1 MPCHRPCQRGD
12 VACLVVPV
20 SCTTGTCTSAIARQV
35 AWHEITLQSCLC
47 STPDLRS
54 FHMGLALFTLTALQN
69 PLRGLKRLLVH
80 PAHTDAAVDA
90 DATVLGR
97 PRPPIPQQGPRPL
110 RGNWPFT
117 VKPPL
122 RPSEAPARQ
131 PAPAGR
137 SFLPMAPMGSD
148 RHAFLSTRTTDSHVR
163 SLRPTKVLRRV
174 SDSGTGRLVI
184 AGRMAD
190 VCAELDRMVASEAM
204 RA

>member
-1 MPCHRPCQRGD
+1 
-12 VACLVVPV
+12 
-20 SCTTGTCTSAIARQV
+20 
-35 AWHEITLQSCLC
+35 
-47 STPDLRS
+47 
-54 FHMGLALFTLTALQN
+54 MGLALFTLTALQN

-148 RHAFLSTRTTDSHVR
+148 RHAFLSIRATDSNVG
-163 SLRPTKVLRRV
+163 SLRPTRALRRV

>member
-1 MPCHRPCQRGD
+1 MR
-12 VACLVVPV
+12 
-20 SCTTGTCTSAIARQV
+20 
-35 AWHEITLQSCLC
+35 
-47 STPDLRS
+47 
-54 FHMGLALFTLTALQN
+54 LALFTLTALQN

-80 PAHTDAAVDA
+80 PVRAETAA
-90 DATVLGR
+90 DANATAAGR
-97 PRPPIPQQGPRPL
+97 PRPPTPQQGPRPL

-117 VKPPL
+117 VRPPL
-122 RPSEAPARQ
+122 RPSEPPTRQ

-137 SFLPMAPMGSD
+137 SFLPMANPMGSH
-148 RHAFLSTRTTDSHVR
+148 RHAFLSALPTDSHAS
-163 SLRPTKVLRRV
+163 SLRSPKVLRRV

>member
-1 MPCHRPCQRGD
+1 
-12 VACLVVPV
+12 
-20 SCTTGTCTSAIARQV
+20 
-35 AWHEITLQSCLC
+35 
-47 STPDLRS
+47 
-54 FHMGLALFTLTALQN
+54 MGLALFTLAALQH
-69 PLRGLKRLLVH
+69 PLRGLKRLLVQ
-80 PAHTDAAVDA
+80 PARA
-90 DATVLGR
+90 DASADANTAVAGR
-97 PRPPIPQQGPRPL
+97 PRQPTPQQGPRPL

-122 RPSEAPARQ
+122 RPSEAPTRQ

-137 SFLPMAPMGSD
+137 CFLPTANPMGSH
-148 RHAFLSTRTTDSHVR
+148 RHAFLSARPIDSHA
-163 SLRPTKVLRRV
+163 SGPRPPKVLRRV

>member
-1 MPCHRPCQRGD
+1 
-12 VACLVVPV
+12 
-20 SCTTGTCTSAIARQV
+20 
-35 AWHEITLQSCLC
+35 
-47 STPDLRS
+47 
-54 FHMGLALFTLTALQN
+54 MGLALFTFTALQN

-80 PAHTDAAVDA
+80 PARADAAVDA

-97 PRPPIPQQGPRPL
+97 PRPPTPQQGPRPL

-137 SFLPMAPMGSD
+137 SFLPMGSD
-148 RHAFLSTRTTDSHVR
+148 RHAFLSTRTTDSHVG

-190 VCAELDRMVASEAM
+190 VCAELDRMAASEAM